1 MVRKGSLVI
10 SGAAASV
17 KAIAGMPLFR
27 RPGLLTDH
35 DRPRERK
42 LVSMVRLGFL
52 RRAASAVAVLT
63 TCCGVLAG
71 GAAAAGAAPAV
82 VTAWGVAQRIP
93 GVNTIVKVAP
103 DANATAVTSVSCAA
117 PGDCAA
123 GGFAHGGGDSEGYE
137 QLAWV
142 ASETGGVWKAPV
154 SFAMPSG
161 DVGVFYDGITSV
173 SCASPGNCA
182 AVGYDTEAVE
192 GTGYVDTYGALVINE
207 VDGTWGAPEQI
218 PGTDALNQGNYARAS
233 SVSCAAPGDCAVTG
247 YVNNSSEFVD
257 DESNGTWGTAQLV
270 AGYHALAGSLP
281 VISCAAPGDCVVAG
295 NDTSSSNAEIT
306 SVATESNGVWG
317 SAAPLPG
324 IAAAGSVTSLSCP
337 AVGKC
342 SAGGWIPDAKNQL
355 PFVASESGGTWS
367 SQKVPGYAGLKPSPI
382 AGGAGVSAVSCA
394 APGDCEAGGSYQ
406 ASASDSGAFAVSESG
421 GVWQAA
427 QEIPG
432 LVPAQPS
439 RHFGLGVAGISCPA
453 VGDCAA
459 VINNSTISAPYVAD
473 ETSGKWTAAQPVVGV
488 SGAAT
493 VNAVSCA
500 APGACLAGGEDS
512 EGPNADGLG
521 NLKSE
526 DWVLQRSSAAA
537 TGTSVALSTARVTY
551 GDEKAE
557 KVTATVRATTPAPA
571 GTVKVTAG
579 STTLCTIKLASG
591 TGSCAL
597 PVAPLAPGKV
607 TLTARYSGGPGF
619 APSAGTSKPLTVA
632 KAGTSIIFK
641 LSTARVP
648 YGHEQQEKLKVQ
660 VVPQHAGRPTG
671 TVTML
676 WRGVTLCVIKLN
688 RDVGACALGSKQLRP
703 GAYNVVARYGG
714 DRDFNGSSAKQT
726 LTITG

>member
-1 MVRKGSLVI
+1 MGV
-10 SGAAASV
+10 
-17 KAIAGMPLFR
+17 
-27 RPGLLTDH
+27 
-35 DRPRERK
+35 
-42 LVSMVRLGFL
+42 VRLGFL

-71 GAAAAGAAPAV
+71 GAAAAAGPAPGV

-93 GVNTIVKVAP
+93 GVNTIVNVPP

-142 ASETGGVWKAPV
+142 ASETSGVWQAPV
-154 SFAMPSG
+154 SFDMPSG
-161 DVGVFYDGITSV
+161 DVGVFYDAITSV

-207 VDGTWGAPEQI
+207 VGGTWGAPEQI
-218 PGTDALNQGNYARAS
+218 PGTDALNQGGYARAS

-247 YVNNSSEFVD
+247 YVNGNAEFVD
-257 DESNGTWGTAQLV
+257 DESNGAWGTAHLV
-270 AGYHALAGSLP
+270 AGYHAMDGSLP

-295 NDTSSSNAEIT
+295 NDTSGSNAEIT
-306 SVATESNGVWG
+306 SVATESNGIWG

-324 IAAAGSVTSLSCP
+324 IAAGGSVTSLSCP
-337 AVGKC
+337 AVGEC
-342 SAGGWIPDAKNQL
+342 SAGGWIPDGKNQL
-355 PFVASESGGTWS
+355 PFVASESFGTWS
-367 SQKVPGYAGLKPSPI
+367 SQEVPGYAGLKPSPI
-382 AGGAGVSAVSCA
+382 AGGAGVGAVSCA
-394 APGDCEAGGSYQ
+394 APGECAADGSYQ
-406 ASASDSGAFAVSESG
+406 ASASDVGAFVVSESG

-439 RHFGLGVAGISCPA
+439 RHFELGVAGISCPA

-459 VINNSTISAPYVAD
+459 VINNVTTSAPYVAD

-488 SGAAT
+488 SGAAS

-512 EGPNADGLG
+512 EGSNADGLG

-526 DWVLQRSSAAA
+526 DWVLERSPAAA
-537 TGTSVALSTARVTY
+537 TETSVALSAARVSY
-551 GDEKAE
+551 GDEEAE

-571 GTVKVTAG
+571 GTVTLTAG
-579 STTLCTIKLASG
+579 STTLCAVKLASG
-591 TGSCAL
+591 TGSCAIPAARL
-597 PVAPLAPGKV
+597 GPGKV
-607 TLTARYSGGPGF
+607 TLTAHYSGGPGF
-619 APSAGTSKPLTVA
+619 APSAGTSRPLTVA
-632 KAGTSIIFK
+632 KAGTATILK

-648 YGHEQQEKLKVQ
+648 YGHEQQEKLKVR
-660 VVPQHAGRPTG
+660 VVPQYAGRPTG

-688 RDVGACALGSKQLRP
+688 RDVGACALGSEQLRP
-703 GAYNVVARYGG
+703 GAYHVVAKYGG